1 MWKNCCCSLGF
12 HYFKFTEVSKNPAGW
27 SICQHK
33 PVCLLTLVVA
43 GQVHEDPGVLAAPF
57 QSQKV
62 LLQLSLLTSLVTR
75 GTCTALLAHGRGRD
89 CLTSLVFLCP
99 VSQPSAV
106 GKDCLFDP
114 SIQLKPVVD
123 SSLSPLFF
131 LETMWFYHAATE
143 IRCPCLKLELDAE
156 ESKSERWAEER
167 QCNDRMFH
175 MPLNF

>member
-1 MWKNCCCSLGF
+1 M
-12 HYFKFTEVSKNPAGW
+12 
-27 SICQHK
+27 
-33 PVCLLTLVVA
+33 CLLTLVVA

-57 QSQKV
+57 QSQKI

-89 CLTSLVFLCP
+89 CLTSLVLLCP

-131 LETMWFYHAATE
+131 LETM
-143 IRCPCLKLELDAE
+143 
-156 ESKSERWAEER
+156 
-167 QCNDRMFH
+167 
-175 MPLNF
+175 